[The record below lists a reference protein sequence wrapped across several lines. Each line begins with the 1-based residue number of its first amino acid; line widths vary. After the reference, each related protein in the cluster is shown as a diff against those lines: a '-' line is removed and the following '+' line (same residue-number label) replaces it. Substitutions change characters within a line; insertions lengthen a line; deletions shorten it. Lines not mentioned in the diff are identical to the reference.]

1 MKKTLL
7 SLALVLG
14 TTAAFAAPFD
24 VNDAA
29 DIQGTFSEEVPKGEG
44 SATGQAARYQPLQ
57 SLKLGDYTFTFANG
71 EGKTEPAYYYAMSTN
86 ANQDKTI
93 RLYST
98 NTMTVTAPAG
108 TTMGQISITG
118 TNGKT
123 GIVTADAGTA
133 TSEATSIKWSTT
145 EPVSSVTFT
154 FSGSFRIRTVE
165 ISSEAGSEVPDTP
178 VTPTGGLFNID
189 FKTSQGGFTFEQ
201 GTLPEGLSF
210 VWKQDAKYGLVA
222 SGYYQKV
229 YATDAWAIS
238 PVVELKDVEEPTLT
252 FAQAMNNFKDGND
265 KIAVSEVLKLISVNV
280 REEGGEWTA
289 LTVPNVPTAQ
299 GWDFVE
305 SGNIDLS
312 AYLGKKI
319 QIGFHYTSTDKVA
332 GTWEISYAKLAAKG
346 GDTPV
351 DPNPPTPTEY
361 DILVNDAT
369 EIDGEFVAEKPAEG
383 SGYPT
388 AAHYQPLN
396 SCQIGDYYFSF
407 SNTTSENANQQPALY
422 LPMSTSTTGNKNLR
436 MYNGCV
442 MTIQAPEGTNM
453 YKIDADGS
461 NADSGLTVTPSV
473 GNVTLDGAKMHW
485 EAAEGANSVSFTF
498 DKKIRFYGFNIET
511 TSGSVEEVAE
521 NVVVYVIGNDI
532 IAPEGADIY
541 SLTGVKV
548 NGQGVAP
555 GVYVVRAGNKAVK
568 VLVK

>member
-14 TTAAFAAPFD
+14 TTAAFAAPLNVDNATNLKGTD
-24 VNDAA
+24 VP
-29 DIQGTFSEEVPKGEG
+29 EEKKEDG
-44 SATGQAARYQPLQ
+44 SVAAARHIQPLE
-57 SLKLGDYTFTFANG
+57 SFDLGDYTFTFTSG
-71 EGKTEPAYYYAMSTN
+71 EGTAAAYYWATSTN
-86 ANQDKTI
+86 ANQQKTVRI
-93 RLYST
+93 YT
-98 NTMTVTAPAG
+98 GNTMTVAPSDGGKIG
-108 TTMGQISITG
+108 TISFKY
-118 TNGKT
+118 TNGKNPGFT
-123 GIVTADAGTA
+123 VDAGTVTNA
-133 TSEATSIKWSTT
+133 NNTITWTVA
-145 EPVSSVTFT
+145 EPVTSVTFT
-154 FSGSFRIRTVE
+154 ATGNLRFSEIE
-165 ISSEAGSEVPDTP
+165 ISGEGGTETPDTP
-178 VTPTGGLFNID
+178 TTGGLFNID
-189 FKTSQGGFTFEQ
+189 FKSDLGGFTFEQ

-252 FAQAMNNFKDGND
+252 FAQAINNFKQGDT
-265 KIAVSEVLKLISVNV
+265 KIDAAEVMKLISVNI

-289 LTVPNVPTAQ
+289 LTVPTPPTTQ
-299 GWDFVE
+299 SWDFIE

-312 AYLGKKI
+312 AYIGKKI
-319 QIGFHYTSTDKVA
+319 QIGFHYTSTADIA

-361 DILVNDAT
+361 KYLVNDAT
-369 EIDGEFVAEKPAEG
+369 EIDGTFVEETPAEG
-383 SGYPT
+383 DKYGA

-396 SCQIGDYYFSF
+396 SCLIGDYYFSF
-407 SNTTSENANQQPALY
+407 VNTTSENANQQPALY

-442 MTIQAPEGTNM
+442 MTIEAPEGKKM
-453 YKIDADGS
+453 YSIDADGS
-461 NADSGLTVTPSV
+461 NADSGLTITPSE

-485 EAAEGANSVSFTF
+485 EFADGASRVSFTF

-521 NVVVYVIGNDI
+521 NVLVYVIGNDI
-532 IAPEGADIY
+532 IAPEGADIF

-555 GVYVVRAGNKAVK
+555 GIYVVRAGNKAVK